1 MSDDRFERTS
11 TAPSAEPSI
20 AETASEGDWL
30 MAAIGEDEGDG
41 EDGGGELHLSG
52 NDPPSNDGST
62 YVAEGDYGEFKS
74 PPSTVGVCVGVGSGV
89 LG

>member
-1 MSDDRFERTS
+1 MSIDRFERAS
-11 TAPSAEPSI
+11 TAASVEPSV

-41 EDGGGELHLSG
+41 EDGGGEPQLSG
-52 NDPPSNDGST
+52 NDLDSRDGSAS
-62 YVAEGDYGEFKS
+62 VVEGEYGEFES
-74 PPSTVGVCVGVGSGV
+74 LPSTVGVCVGVGSGA